1 MKISVIQENL
11 SKALNVVNRVVSS
24 RASLAVLSN
33 IMLKINK
40 GQLEVTGTNLEM
52 AIVYKIG
59 AKVEKDGALS
69 VPARLLT
76 DLVSSLPNDKL
87 LLSSDNN
94 NLKIK
99 TNNFESSINGISS
112 DEFPTI
118 PEVKPDITLSFPSD
132 ILSTAL
138 NQVCFAAA
146 LDESRP
152 VLSGVLFS
160 IKNNK
165 LLLASTDSYRLAE
178 SIIDL
183 SSKPKKDI
191 DFIVP
196 AKTIAELIRILTNS
210 DGEIEIKATATE
222 IEFTAGSIR
231 LISRLIEGKF
241 PDYQK
246 IIPEKSETAMV
257 IDTAELV
264 STVKVASLFARETA
278 NTIKLNFELDKLVIT
293 SSAAQIGDN
302 QSSIPA
308 KIVGEVGEI
317 SLNARYLTDVLAVIK
332 ADQVKLAINSKLNP
346 CLITP
351 HSQKTIDNYRHIIM
365 PLRS

>member
-1 MKISVIQENL
+1 MKISVIQDNL
-11 SKALNVVNRVVSS
+11 SKALNVVNRIVSS

-33 IMLKINK
+33 VMLKTNN

-52 AIVYKIG
+52 AIVCKIG
-59 AKVEKDGALS
+59 AKIEKQGSVS

-87 LLSSDNN
+87 LLSSDSN
-94 NLKIK
+94 NLKVK

-118 PEVKPDITLSFPSD
+118 PEVKPDISLNFSSD
-132 ILSTAL
+132 DISTAL

-160 IKNNK
+160 VKGKK

-178 SIIDL
+178 SIIEL
-183 SSKPKKDI
+183 NIKSKKDI

-196 AKTIAELIRILTNS
+196 AKTITELIRILTNH
-210 DGEIEIKATATE
+210 DGEVEIKATPTE
-222 IEFTAGSIR
+222 IEFSAGNIR

-246 IIPEKSETAMV
+246 IIPDKSGTTMV

-264 STVKVASLFARETA
+264 ATVKVASLFARETA
-278 NTIKLNFELDKLVIT
+278 NTIKLTFEPDKLLIT
-293 SSAAQIGDN
+293 SSTAQVGDN
-302 QSSIPA
+302 QSIITA
-308 KIVGEVGEI
+308 KTIGEPGEI
-317 SLNARYLTDVLAVIK
+317 SLNARYLADVLAVIK
-332 ADQVKLAINSKLNP
+332 TDQVKLAINDKLSP

-351 HSQKTIDNYRHIIM
+351 HDQKAANNYRHIIM